1 MPKFRKKP
9 VVIEARQLVG
19 PAGETMRVA
28 EWVREN
34 GYPWLLGDATRPE
47 TLTPET
53 TPAIPG
59 AGLWIDPATGEL
71 VIRTLEGD
79 MRATHGD
86 WIIKGVQDEF
96 YPCKPSVFESTYE
109 PVQVEGAEAVEAMS
123 SAQAAIERVRALHTA
138 YYPLRDGRAYCGAC
152 EGDELVAWP
161 CPTLRALDGAE

>member
-79 MRATHGD
+79 MRATYGD
-86 WIIKGVQDEF
+86 WIIKGVQGEF
-96 YPCKPSVFESTYE
+96 YPCKPDIFDATYE
-109 PVQVEGAEAVEAMS
+109 QV
-123 SAQAAIERVRALHTA
+123 SA
-138 YYPLRDGRAYCGAC
+138 
-152 EGDELVAWP
+152 
-161 CPTLRALDGAE
+161 